1 VRRGLLLGTL
11 TALLACAVT
20 TPAPAAA
27 PQIDSTTSVAPGPS
41 GWFTGPVTVNWTIT
55 GTITAMDCHNPETV
69 SADTPST
76 VLTCRASNG
85 SETTTGTREIRL
97 DQTPPTRVVATPAR
111 PPDAAGWYTA
121 PVGLTWSGSDA
132 TSGIASCTTTT
143 YGGPDAM
150 SAVPAGT
157 CVDRAGNVSAPVP
170 FSMAFDVTPPAL
182 WDVTATVGADRRA
195 TVRFTPGADAL
206 QVTVV
211 RAPGDHGAPSQ
222 TVADG
227 AASLREASDGPLA
240 PATTYNWTVTARDA
254 AGNATTATAVAA
266 VPATSVRGAGT
277 KRAARGRPVVRW
289 RASRRASYYNVQV
302 FRSGRKV
309 LTSWPTVPRLTLP
322 RTWRFGGRAQRLVR
336 GVYAWY
342 VWPGY
347 GPRAQHRYGPLL
359 AKGTVTVR

>member
-1 VRRGLLLGTL
+1 
-11 TALLACAVT
+11 
-20 TPAPAAA
+20 
-27 PQIDSTTSVAPGPS
+27 
-41 GWFTGPVTVNWTIT
+41 
-55 GTITAMDCHNPETV
+55 MDCHNPETV

-150 SAVPAGT
+150 SAAPAGT
-157 CVDRAGNVSAPVP
+157 CVDRAGNVSAPAP

>member
-1 VRRGLLLGTL
+1 MRRALVLGTL
-11 TALLACAVT
+11 TALLACAVAE
-20 TPAPAAA
+20 PAPASA
-27 PQIDSTTSVAPGPS
+27 PQVDSTTSVAPGPS
-41 GWFTGPVTVNWTIT
+41 GWFTGPVTVSWTISGTIT
-55 GTITAMDCHNPETV
+55 GPWDPGCNARTMST
-69 SADTPST
+69 DTPGT
-76 VLTCRASNG
+76 VLSCSASNG

-97 DQTPPTRVVATPAR
+97 DQTPPTHVVATPAR

-150 SAVPAGT
+150 SAAPAGT
-157 CVDRAGNVSAPVP
+157 CVDRAGNVSAPAP

-206 QVTVV
+206 EVTVV
-211 RAPGDHGAPSQ
+211 RGPGDHGAPSE

-240 PATTYNWTVTARDA
+240 PGRTYTWTVTARDA

-266 VPATSVRGAGT
+266 LPATAAQGAGG
-277 KRAARGRPVVRW
+277 RARPVVRW
-289 RASRRASYYNVQV
+289 RASRHASYYNVQV

-322 RTWRFGGRAQRLVR
+322 RAWRFGGRAQRLVP

-342 VWPGY
+342 VWAGY